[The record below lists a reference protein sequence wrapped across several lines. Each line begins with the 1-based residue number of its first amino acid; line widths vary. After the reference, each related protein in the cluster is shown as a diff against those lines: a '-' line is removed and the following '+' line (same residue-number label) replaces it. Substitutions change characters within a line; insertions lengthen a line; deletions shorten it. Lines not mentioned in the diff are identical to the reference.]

1 MNRLFQKNFLGIF
14 LHTFWPML
22 SIAFSYYRVKFNNNK
37 LPNLRGETVIIVG
50 TSPNVDL
57 NILNNLDDSMF
68 SIGLHRVHG
77 LYHQTKWRPNLL
89 FIGDELLLRKQSKE
103 LLNKQENKTQ
113 IILGSRFFVPIK
125 KNNVSYINIIDVKD
139 QIFNDLNSIQNT
151 NNYFCGKS
159 VVLLA
164 MQYCIKNNVK
174 KIILTG
180 VDFSYEKG
188 YFDKKINNIGLNKPE
203 PIIAKN
209 QLIAYIDICKRM
221 GIDVEH
227 SFN

>member
-1 MNRLFQKNFLGIF
+1 
-14 LHTFWPML
+14 ML
-22 SIAFSYYRVKFNNNK
+22 SIAFSYYRVKFNNDK